1 MLPLRA
7 RGAARALRPR
17 SFASVAPASATADAP
32 PPSETNSSSSP
43 AAASAPAAAGTGAP
57 HVKIYDHFKRASRTM
72 AAVNL
77 QAWLAMQEKMAR
89 FRPPLPDFRVGD
101 AVEISYAH
109 ELNEARPMPVR
120 GTVIAKQSRGLDSK
134 FTVLN
139 VRGGGTDP
147 GG

>member
-7 RGAARALRPR
+7 RGAVRALRPR
-17 SFASVAPASATADAP
+17 PFASIAPSTAPTGAPEPAVADAAGAAAPAP
-32 PPSETNSSSSP
+32 R
-43 AAASAPAAAGTGAP
+43 APAGGRPP
-57 HVKIYDHFKRASRTM
+57 HVKIYNHFKRASSTM
-72 AAVNL
+72 AEVNL
-77 QAWLAMQEKMAR
+77 QAWLAMQEKMTR